1 MLILLNKP
9 IQSNNLLPAIIVV
22 EPDTLLHIVVL
33 KRKIKVM
40 NEEETDSPT
49 IITTDVTLI
58 ETDLEVETI
67 GIEIIIIE
75 TEAALEIE
83 IIVMTEMTTVLEV
96 ETDLLLGDLVTELPH
111 PTTEMLTILMEL
123 LLLLP
128 LPTSLL
134 VHKNGKHF

>member
-58 ETDLEVETI
+58 ETDLEVEII
-67 GIEIIIIE
+67 GTEIIIIE

>member
-1 MLILLNKP
+1 
-9 IQSNNLLPAIIVV
+9 
-22 EPDTLLHIVVL
+22 
-33 KRKIKVM
+33 M